1 MQNPHTETTLKTNK
15 MNSDQIQSQPRDPIF
30 QGILYSNL
38 FALAAFAIAYT
49 VTNWNEDVGGVLSFS
64 EFVLVP
70 IAMGMIAM
78 KFWMVTKKRLL
89 ALFPYALLN
98 TVIGISLSAVFMGE
112 GYICIII
119 VSPLVLAFM
128 WIGVIIAKY
137 VLPNRN
143 KTIRASTFSLLILL
157 FVYDT
162 LSEHNYVNEVTD
174 EITIHASRS
183 KVWNY
188 VAEHPVNTQEP
199 EYWLFRIGLPSPIQ
213 STVSGNTVGSE
224 RKCIFSNGAT
234 FDEIVVHNT
243 TDSLFTFDIIQQPA
257 DPEIIGHIEIRRGQF
272 ILQSNPDG
280 STTLIGTSW
289 YKLKVYPVWYY
300 DIWAEKITRE
310 VHLRVMKHIKTLAE
324 NDV

>member
-1 MQNPHTETTLKTNK
+1 MNPNQTPTEH
-15 MNSDQIQSQPRDPIF
+15 RDAIF
-30 QGILYSNL
+30 KGILYSNI
-38 FALAAFAIAYT
+38 FALIAFAIAYA
-49 VTNWNEDVGGVLSFS
+49 VTNRNEEVGGILSFS

-78 KFWMVTKKRLL
+78 KFWMMTKKRLL
-89 ALFPYALLN
+89 SLFPYALLN

-128 WIGVIIAKY
+128 WIGVVIAKY
-137 VLPNRN
+137 VLPRQN
-143 KTIRASTFSLLILL
+143 KTLKASTFSLLLLL

-162 LSEHNYVNEVTD
+162 LSEHNYMNEVTD
-174 EITIHASRS
+174 NITILAPPNT
-183 KVWNY
+183 VWKY
-188 VAEHPVNTQEP
+188 VAEHPVNTKEP
-199 EYWLFRIGLPSPIQ
+199 EYWLFQVGLPSPIQ
-213 STVSGNTVGSE
+213 STVTGNTIGSE

-234 FDEIVVHNT
+234 FDEVVVEST
-243 TDSLFTFDIIQQPA
+243 IDSVYTFDIVKQPA

-272 ILQSNPDG
+272 ILQPNADG
-280 STTLIGTSW
+280 STTLIGKSW

-300 DIWAEKITRE
+300 DFWAEDITRE

>member
-1 MQNPHTETTLKTNK
+1 MNTNQTPPA
-15 MNSDQIQSQPRDPIF
+15 SRDAIF
-30 QGILYSNL
+30 KGILYSNI
-38 FALAAFAIAYT
+38 FALIAFALAYT
-49 VTNWNEDVGGVLSFS
+49 VTNWNEEVGGILSFS

-78 KFWMVTKKRLL
+78 KFWMETKKRLL

-98 TVIGISLSAVFMGE
+98 TLIGIALSAVFMGE

-128 WIGVIIAKY
+128 WIGVVIAKY
-137 VLPNRN
+137 VLPHQN
-143 KTIRASTFSLLILL
+143 KTLKASTFSLLLLL

-162 LSEHNYVNEVTD
+162 LSEHNYMNEVTD
-174 EITIHASRS
+174 EVTIFAPRS
-183 KVWNY
+183 EVWKY

-199 EYWLFRIGLPSPIQ
+199 DYWLFRVGLPCPIQ
-213 STVSGNTVGSE
+213 STVTGDAIGDE

-234 FDEIVVHNT
+234 FDEVVVENT
-243 TDSLFTFDIIQQPA
+243 IDSVYTFDIVRQPA

-272 ILQSNPDG
+272 ILQSNADG
-280 STTLIGTSW
+280 STKLIGKSW

-300 DIWAEKITRE
+300 DIWAEDITRE
-310 VHLRVMKHIKTLAE
+310 VHLRVMQHIKALAE
-324 NDV
+324 NGV

>member
-1 MQNPHTETTLKTNK
+1 MNTN
-15 MNSDQIQSQPRDPIF
+15 QTPPAPRDAIF
-30 QGILYSNL
+30 KGILYSNI
-38 FALAAFAIAYT
+38 FALIAFAIAYT
-49 VTNWNEDVGGVLSFS
+49 VTNWNEEVGGILSFS

-78 KFWMVTKKRLL
+78 KFWMETKKRLL

-98 TVIGISLSAVFMGE
+98 TLIGIALSAVFMGE

-128 WIGVIIAKY
+128 WIGVVIAKY
-137 VLPNRN
+137 VLPHQN
-143 KTIRASTFSLLILL
+143 KTLKASTFSLLLLL

-162 LSEHNYVNEVTD
+162 LSEHNYLNEVTD
-174 EITIHASRS
+174 EVTIFAPRS
-183 KVWNY
+183 EVWKY

-199 EYWLFRIGLPSPIQ
+199 DYWLFRVGLPCPIQ
-213 STVSGNTVGSE
+213 STVTGDAIGDE

-234 FDEIVVHNT
+234 FDEVVVENT
-243 TDSLFTFDIIQQPA
+243 IDSVYTFDIVRQPA

-272 ILQSNPDG
+272 ILQSNADG
-280 STTLIGTSW
+280 STKLIGKSW

-300 DIWAEKITRE
+300 DIWAEDITRE
-310 VHLRVMKHIKTLAE
+310 VHLRVMQHIKALAE
-324 NDV
+324 NGV